1 MWPAGVAPGTY
12 TFAIF
17 ATPPDAFSDGTI
29 DLGDVPTVGL
39 DSLSFSP

>member
-1 MWPAGVAPGTY
+1 MWPASVPPGTY

-29 DLGDVPTVGL
+29 DAGDVPTFAF